1 MDAAYAADGTL
12 APEGPAWQALLVE
25 SSQNLTIDAA
35 KKLKTWAEAGLP
47 VILSGGMPGFYPFA
61 NGTIGDYTRE
71 LSSLSDSLTGV
82 AQQLSA
88 DHIAPLVGVK
98 TNGRWY
104 TTWSEAGDVSY
115 TLVYCDLVG
124 STGEV
129 LVATSEMPYF
139 CNARG
144 LTAIIAFS
152 DKLQEELPTPR
163 RHVLS
168 IPSNV
173 LDVKYSPSAGLN
185 LHVGWSDTIGAVC
198 LSDDEKIPL
207 ELDLGTQHWEA
218 PADLSDDQ
226 IVAVKRNTTH
236 HLRELASWDKI
247 PELVNVSGVGY
258 YNTTFSWPPTNGRVR
273 SGVSTLGAYLNVGRV
288 THALKIIINGQQ
300 LPPVDFFKAEA
311 DITPYLQNGEANE
324 VMVVVPTTMWNYLR
338 GILPDL
344 RAAGSTPFPALS
356 GVPLLPMDA
365 GLLGPVTVVPY
376 ENMKV

>member
-1 MDAAYAADGTL
+1 M
-12 APEGPAWQALLVE
+12 
-25 SSQNLTIDAA
+25 
-35 KKLKTWAEAGLP
+35 
-47 VILSGGMPGFYPFA
+47 
-61 NGTIGDYTRE
+61 
-71 LSSLSDSLTGV
+71 
-82 AQQLSA
+82 
-88 DHIAPLVGVK
+88 
-98 TNGRWY
+98 
-104 TTWSEAGDVSY
+104 
-115 TLVYCDLVG
+115 
-124 STGEV
+124 
-129 LVATSEMPYF
+129 
-139 CNARG
+139 
-144 LTAIIAFS
+144 
-152 DKLQEELPTPR
+152 
-163 RHVLS
+163 
-168 IPSNV
+168 
-173 LDVKYSPSAGLN
+173 
-185 LHVGWSDTIGAVC
+185 
-198 LSDDEKIPL
+198 
-207 ELDLGTQHWEA
+207 
-218 PADLSDDQ
+218 SDDQ

-311 DITPYLQNGEANE
+311 DITPYLQNGKANE

-344 RAAGSTPFPALS
+344 RTAGSTPFPVLS